1 MQAQTLANFF
11 LAFERDLTIIP
22 VINKIDMDAADVP
35 KVLSELKTA
44 LDIEPSEVSL
54 TFDSNHYTCG
64 SSVTSSYLLMLST
77 IVINCCLR
85 DVIFHLITTRARS
98 TEDSLQV
105 W

>member
-44 LDIEPSEVSL
+44 LDIEPSEVSM
-54 TFDSNHYTCG
+54 TC
-64 SSVTSSYLLMLST
+64 
-77 IVINCCLR
+77 
-85 DVIFHLITTRARS
+85 A
-98 TEDSLQV
+98 
-105 W
+105 